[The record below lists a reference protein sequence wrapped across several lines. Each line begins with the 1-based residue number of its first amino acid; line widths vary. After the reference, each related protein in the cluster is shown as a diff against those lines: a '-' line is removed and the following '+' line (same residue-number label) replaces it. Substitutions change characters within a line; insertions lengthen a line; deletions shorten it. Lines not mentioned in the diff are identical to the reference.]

1 MIFDIWDE
9 IPNVRKY
16 IFRLFIVVMVTFALM
31 GFIGS

>member
-9 IPNVRKY
+9 IPNLRKY
-16 IFRLFIVVMVTFALM
+16 FFRLFIVVMVTFALM